1 MKHPIAIFTLRQQA
15 IYGKL
20 AGDLEVRPAL
30 GYGDPDHLCDAE
42 QLHEQ

>member
-1 MKHPIAIFTLRQQA
+1 MNHPIAIFTLRQQA

-20 AGDLEVRPAL
+20 ARDLEVRPAL
-30 GYGDPDHLCDAE
+30 GPSDPDHVCDAE